1 MPARCQRY
9 AGGRWD
15 APGSCGIRKVRTHMD
30 VRTKLLCLA
39 VTAALFAMT
48 TAGRFASLGDIAVH
62 EDQYREF
69 ILPAMGM
76 FSGDLNPHAFVYGA
90 PSMYFIHGVWQL
102 HYAALKAIGA
112 PGIDTPLDY
121 AAAFFVD
128 PSRSYA
134 AARAGFCALWFLL
147 IWVACLTGA
156 RIGGVPVGCLV
167 GAIVALTPVAR
178 ERLMAMQP
186 DTTIYLCAI
195 VTLYVAVRMERK
207 PTHDLLLGTIIG
219 LGVAVKA
226 LGLMFAAAY
235 LVWRIWDVRRSGLA
249 PVAKS
254 ALTGMAGMCA
264 GFILSSPFTVL
275 AWDEFRTG
283 MEFQLAYN
291 QVSGYANRLETAIH
305 VIGNLAWPT
314 RGVGPIG
321 LLAALVAFP
330 TALRSPSEGL
340 RFVAVTGIVGLSFLS
355 LQPAFHRNWL
365 IPAVPAVAVLAGMG
379 AVLCSRWASQ
389 RWGVANHVAFA
400 MCSVLIVGPM
410 LAHAVRSSTN
420 QPKRDVPSDTG
431 QYAWYPAQRW
441 IERHVPA
448 GSGLLL
454 VVNPQYAPRLL
465 PSRLPAPTARHVP
478 GTGLLVD
485 AVSHRGT
492 PTSGTP
498 GSCGCAQLQALP
510 PSASMGDG
518 EGGAVSGDAHCGR
531 GPGGVA

>member
-400 MCSVLIVGPM
+400 MCSVLIVGPI
-410 LAHAVRSSTN
+410 LAHAVN
-420 QPKRDVPSDTG
+420 QPAQAGRAQRYGTVRLVPSSEVDRAPCSRRFGPAASG
-431 QYAWYPAQRW
+431 QSSICPPSPAD
-441 IERHVPA
+441 
-448 GSGLLL
+448 G
-454 VVNPQYAPRLL
+454 
-465 PSRLPAPTARHVP
+465 RLPAPTARHVP